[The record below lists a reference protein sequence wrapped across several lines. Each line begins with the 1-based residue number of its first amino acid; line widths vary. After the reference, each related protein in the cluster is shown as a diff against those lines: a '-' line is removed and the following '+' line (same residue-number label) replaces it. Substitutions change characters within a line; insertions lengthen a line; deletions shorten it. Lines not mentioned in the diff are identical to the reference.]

1 MGVKTVTEYVLGE
14 GGSTPVTPPATGNG
28 DGTES
33 SPYTIAD
40 VLGGATGTGV
50 WVDCYVVGWIADKT
64 YDTAQFNADAT
75 IKTNL
80 LVAASASETDLTKCV
95 PVQLPNNDVRTALN
109 LQDHPDVYKKHL
121 LLKGNLEAYFGQKG
135 VKSVTEYKEL

>member
-1 MGVKTVTEYVLGE
+1 MKSVSEYALD
-14 GGSTPVTPPATGNG
+14 GGGGDTPVTPPADDPGNG
-28 DGTES
+28 TET

-40 VLGGATGTGV
+40 VLGGTSGTGV
-50 WVDCYVVGWIADKT
+50 WVDCYVVGWIEGKS
-64 YDTAQFNADAT
+64 YDTAKFNNEAT
-75 IKTNL
+75 VKTNL
-80 LVAASASETDLTKCV
+80 LVAASPSEPDPDKCV

-135 VKSVTEYKEL
+135 IKSVTEYKEL